1 MTPQEIRQ
9 VLDRMDAGRRAATTL
24 LQQCDVGIPAEVAI
38 RELAPGLSPQA
49 VDSARRLVG
58 LCAFDFAC
66 LAMALS
72 GLASDESL
80 GRAEFPEP
88 PPRPV
93 RPTPDELAAELLGFE
108 LPPGCPG
115 GTGAYA

>member
-1 MTPQEIRQ
+1 MSAFRPRS
-9 VLDRMDAGRRAATTL
+9 
-24 LQQCDVGIPAEVAI
+24 PS
-38 RELAPGLSPQA
+38 LSPQA

-108 LPPGCPG
+108 LPPAAQ
-115 GTGAYA
+115 GAPEPTPDTRDQP